1 MLWSSYITQT
11 HTNLDLREVEDLWE
25 HTDMVGVGD
34 EGVQSLA
41 AGHSGGDRFQLV
53 PTQIQLLQYLQ
64 FTEFAENIT
73 RVIYTDIIID
83 LFWMM

>member
-1 MLWSSYITQT
+1 MPWSSYITQT
-11 HTNLDLREVEDLWE
+11 HTNLDLGEVEDLWE
-25 HTDMVGVGD
+25 HADMVGVGD

-83 LFWMM
+83 LSWMM